1 MPNYVARVRDSQG
14 KSRTEKIVAESLVQ
28 ARTNL
33 REQGFVV
40 QELKQSQGF
49 QLNFDLK
56 KFQTSLVKVS
66 VKDKAVFS
74 RQFAVLMN
82 AGVAI
87 VRSLGVL
94 SEQCSNP
101 KLKQALVEISI
112 DVQSGMN
119 LSESMRKHPDC
130 FDGLY
135 VSMIQAGEVGGVL
148 DEVLNRLAKLLED
161 VARLQNQIKSA
172 LSYPIVVGFIAVAI
186 FLGMTIFLIPIFATI
201 FEQIGITLPPLT
213 QFLMNASKF
222 LRSPMAVILL
232 FIIVGLKI
240 AYSQFG
246 KTPAGRL
253 TIDRLSLKVPLFGD
267 LIQKSSV
274 ARFSRT
280 FGSLTRSGVPI
291 LTCLEIVRDTSGNQ
305 VIANAINAAR
315 LEIQQGGMIS
325 IALQENDGVFP
336 SMAIQMISIGEETG
350 ELDAML
356 MKVADFY
363 EDEVEQAVKAMTSI
377 LEPVMIVVLGGMV
390 GTILLAMY
398 LPMFKVFETLG

>member
-1 MPNYVARVRDSQG
+1 MPTYVARVRDSQG
-14 KSRTEKIVAESLVQ
+14 KSRTEKIVAESLTQ

-33 REQGFVV
+33 RDQGFVV
-40 QELKQSQGF
+40 QDLKQSQGF
-49 QLNFDLK
+49 QPDVALK
-56 KFQTSLVKVS
+56 KFQNSLVKVS

-94 SEQCSNP
+94 SEQCSNT
-101 KLKQALVEISI
+101 KLKQALVDISN

-119 LSESMRKHPDC
+119 LSEAMRKHPDC

-172 LSYPIVVGFIAVAI
+172 LSYPTVVGFIAVAI
-186 FLGMTIFLIPIFATI
+186 FLGMTIFLIPVFAKIFT
-201 FEQIGITLPPLT
+201 EIGTELPPLT
-213 QFLMNASKF
+213 QFLMDASLF
-222 LRSPMAVILL
+222 LRSPKVFVLIGAL
-232 FIIVGLKI
+232 VGLKI
-240 AYSQFG
+240 GFTQYG
-246 KTPAGRL
+246 KTPVGRITL
-253 TIDRLSLKVPLFGD
+253 DRLSLKMPLFGD

-305 VIANAINAAR
+305 VIANAIDAAR
-315 LEIQQGGMIS
+315 MEIQQGGMIS
-325 IALQENDGVFP
+325 IALQKDKVFP
-336 SMAIQMISIGEETG
+336 AMAIQMISIGEETG
-350 ELDAML
+350 ELDGML

-363 EDEVEQAVKAMTSI
+363 EDEVEQAVKALTSV
-377 LEPVMIVVLGGMV
+377 LEPIMILVLGGMV

-398 LPMFKVFETLG
+398 LPMFKVFEKLG

>member
-1 MPNYVARVRDSQG
+1 MPNYVARIRDSQG
-14 KSRTEKIVAESLVQ
+14 KSRKEKVIAESLSQ

-33 REQGFVV
+33 RDQGFVV
-40 QELKQSQGF
+40 QELKQSQS
-49 QLNFDLK
+49 LASFDLNK
-56 KFQTSLVKVS
+56 IQLAMTNVT

-74 RQFAVLMN
+74 RQFAALVN

-101 KLKQALVEISI
+101 KLKLALIEISN

-119 LSESMRKHPDC
+119 LSDSMRKHPAC

-135 VSMIQAGEVGGVL
+135 VSMVQAGEVGGVL

-161 VARLQNQIKSA
+161 VARLQNQIKAA
-172 LSYPIVVGFIAVAI
+172 LSYPVVVGFLATAI
-186 FLGMTIFLIPIFATI
+186 FVGMTVFLIPIFANI
-201 FEQIGITLPPLT
+201 FTDLGTELPALT
-213 QFLMNASKF
+213 QFLMMCSEI
-222 LRSPMAVILL
+222 LRSWRSLVV
-232 FIIVGLKI
+232 VGALIGLSI
-240 AYSQFG
+240 AYQQYY
-246 KTPAGRL
+246 KTPVGRI
-253 TIDRLSLKVPLFGD
+253 TIDRLSLKMPLFGD

-280 FGSLTRSGVPI
+280 FGALTRSGVPI

-305 VIANAINAAR
+305 VVANAIDAAR
-315 LEIQQGGMIS
+315 VDIQQGGMIS
-325 IALQENDGVFP
+325 LALQQDQVFP
-336 SMAIQMISIGEETG
+336 PMAIQMISIGEETG

-363 EDEVEQAVKAMTSI
+363 EDEVEQAVKALTSV
-377 LEPVMIVVLGGMV
+377 LEPLMIVVLGGMV

-398 LPMFKVFETLG
+398 LPMFAVFENLG

>member
-1 MPNYVARVRDSQG
+1 MPTFVARIRDSQG
-14 KSRTEKIVAESLVQ
+14 KSRREKVVAESLSQ

-33 REQGFVV
+33 RQQGFVI
-40 QELKQSQGF
+40 QDLKQSQS
-49 QLNFDLK
+49 LASFDLK
-56 KFQTSLVKVS
+56 KFQTSMTKVS

-74 RQFAVLMN
+74 RQFAALVN

-101 KLKQALVEISI
+101 KLKQALIDISN

-119 LSESMRKHPDC
+119 LSDSMRKHPDC

-172 LSYPIVVGFIAVAI
+172 LSYPVVVGFLATAI
-186 FLGMTIFLIPIFATI
+186 FVGMTVFLIPIFANI
-201 FEQIGITLPPLT
+201 FKDLGTELPALT
-213 QFLMNASKF
+213 QFLMTCSEI
-222 LRSPMAVILL
+222 LRSWWAFVVIGS
-232 FIIVGLKI
+232 FVAFVT
-240 AYSQFG
+240 AYKQYY
-246 KTPAGRL
+246 KTPVGRI
-253 TIDRLSLKVPLFGD
+253 TIDRLSLKMPLFGD

-280 FGSLTRSGVPI
+280 FGALTRSGVPI

-305 VIANAINAAR
+305 VVANAIDGAR
-315 LEIQQGGMIS
+315 IDIQQGGVIS
-325 IALQENDGVFP
+325 LALQKDEVFP
-336 SMAIQMISIGEETG
+336 AMAIQMISIGEETG

-356 MKVADFY
+356 MKIADFY
-363 EDEVEQAVKAMTSI
+363 EDEVEQAVKALTSV
-377 LEPVMIVVLGGMV
+377 LEPLMIVVLGGMV